1 MQSNELYIIKGN
13 FECKC
18 GFDYSRYL
26 YESKFD
32 LIEILKLSEQKNEDL
47 KEYKKKCERLQ
58 EENELL
64 KKQEELKYFKNSK
77 FEDFYDIVID
87 INSIKSI
94 NNEGW
99 KVKFN
104 ENGRKKYEDH
114 KDQELII
121 IGVIGNNNKG
131 KSFILSKI
139 SKIKLLTGTSIH
151 TEGLS
156 VKYPDLEGYKGRE
169 LILLDSAGLETPV
182 LKSINNE
189 KQKDKDTPK
198 DEIIEQKEEQE
209 IGYSKHKKK
218 IMINKEI
225 EQIKEFKENARDK
238 ITTELFLENFIIKV
252 SDILLVVVGK
262 LTYSEQLLINK
273 LKVESRKENKS
284 MIFII
289 HNLQDFRSV
298 EQVKDYIQ
306 NTLLKCST
314 FNLNKKTWISSK
326 KDEEK
331 KAQENEINKEN
342 ENDYLDEE
350 KNDKKIVGEIVDDF
364 SKLYDIHFT
373 EVLYYGDSKKLDI
386 FHLILANEYSEAGK
400 VYNQYTYNF
409 IENVYNL
416 ISKPKKFDI
425 FEEVKDQFKSLS
437 NVILNNN
444 IENVPFTNNKQILEN
459 KIIKLELEEPL
470 SLKKCYTDELGF
482 SFFKTDHFQPK
493 YNYFKVD
500 ENTLEIR
507 LEIPGKTECSI
518 NHKVIGDETIIMV
531 KGRKMKDRRP
541 DREEDVIFN
550 IREFGEFELNIP
562 LKVQDFRINQN
573 RPKEGYP
580 KIINGIFC
588 VQYELAPKGEEIKV
602 IASDEE
608 L

>member
-1 MQSNELYIIKGN
+1 
-13 FECKC
+13 
-18 GFDYSRYL
+18 
-26 YESKFD
+26 
-32 LIEILKLSEQKNEDL
+32 
-47 KEYKKKCERLQ
+47 
-58 EENELL
+58 
-64 KKQEELKYFKNSK
+64 
-77 FEDFYDIVID
+77 
-87 INSIKSI
+87 
-94 NNEGW
+94 
-99 KVKFN
+99 
-104 ENGRKKYEDH
+104 
-114 KDQELII
+114 
-121 IGVIGNNNKG
+121 
-131 KSFILSKI
+131 
-139 SKIKLLTGTSIH
+139 
-151 TEGLS
+151 
-156 VKYPDLEGYKGRE
+156 
-169 LILLDSAGLETPV
+169 
-182 LKSINNE
+182 
-189 KQKDKDTPK
+189 
-198 DEIIEQKEEQE
+198 
-209 IGYSKHKKK
+209 
-218 IMINKEI
+218 
-225 EQIKEFKENARDK
+225 
-238 ITTELFLENFIIKV
+238 
-252 SDILLVVVGK
+252 
-262 LTYSEQLLINK
+262 
-273 LKVESRKENKS
+273 

-314 FNLNKKTWISSK
+314 FNLNKRTWISSK

-331 KAQENEINKEN
+331 KEQENEINKKN

-416 ISKPKKFDI
+416 ISKPKKFDTS
-425 FEEVKDQFKSLS
+425 EEAKDQFKSLS

-459 KIIKLELEEPL
+459 KIIKLELKEPL

-531 KGRKMKDRRP
+531 KGRKMKDRIP
-541 DREEDVIFN
+541 DRQEDVIFN

-562 LKVQDFRINQN
+562 LKVQDFRINQT